1 MALPNTITITELSQR
16 SGVQPSALRFYESI
30 GLIAS
35 ERTGGN
41 HRRYPRATL
50 RLVSVIRA
58 AQGLGLSLQEIG
70 AALKSLPDGRT
81 PIAEDWE
88 HLSTVWAEALD
99 ARISQLLKLRDDLSG
114 CIGCGCLSL
123 ERCALFNKGDKASRK
138 GAGPRYLIGD
148 VPEPGDDPA

>member
-30 GLIAS
+30 GLIRS

-41 HRRYPRATL
+41 HRRYPRAIL
-50 RLVSVIRA
+50 RVVSVIRA

-70 AALKSLPDGRT
+70 EALKSLPEGRT
-81 PIAEDWE
+81 PTPEDWE
-88 HLSTVWAEALD
+88 RMATAWGTALD
-99 ARISQLLKLRDDLSG
+99 ERIAQMRKLRDDLSG

-123 ERCALFNKGDKASRK
+123 ERCALLNQEDHVGRR
-138 GAGPRYLIGD
+138 GAGPRYLMGD
-148 VPEPGDDPA
+148 AQEQR

>member
-16 SGVQPSALRFYESI
+16 SGVPASALRFYESL

-35 ERTGGN
+35 ERTSGN

-50 RLVSVIRA
+50 RVVAIIRA

-70 AALKSLPDGRT
+70 DALQSLPEGRT
-81 PIAEDWE
+81 PTPEDWE
-88 HLSTVWAEALD
+88 RMATAWGASLD
-99 ARISQLLKLRDDLSG
+99 SRIKQLRKLRDDLSG

-123 ERCALFNKGDKASRK
+123 ERCALLNQGDRAAAR
-138 GAGPRYLIGD
+138 GPGPRYLIGD
-148 VPEPGDDPA
+148 PVP